1 MFNLTLAPDIRT
13 EAVTGVVDPI
23 SVVELSV
30 NATVVPFHTDIISP
44 DLALAPFD
52 TVYLKKA
59 DVYDPVV

>member
-1 MFNLTLAPDIRT
+1 MFNLTLAPDIIT
-13 EAVTGVVDPI
+13 EAVTGVVEPI

-44 DLALAPFD
+44 DLALTPFD

-59 DVYDPVV
+59 EVYDPVA